1 MEKTIT
7 PQDLKALLAS
17 GQSVTLLDV
26 RRPADFDADP
36 VKLPGARWRDPDKI
50 GEWSTHLS
58 PGETIVI
65 YCAHGRS
72 ISNSVVD
79 HLRANGLAARFIAGG
94 IAAWKES
101 GGGLAPK

>member
-1 MEKTIT
+1 MEKTIA

-26 RRPADFDADP
+26 RRKPDYDADP
-36 VKLPGARWRDPDKI
+36 FRLPGAEWRDPDKI
-50 GEWSTHLS
+50 GEWSAHLS
-58 PGETIVI
+58 RGETIVI

-79 HLRANGLAARFIAGG
+79 QLRANGLGARFIAGG

-101 GGGLAPK
+101 GGGLVPK